1 MGGFCVNDPAH
12 RKSVGLLLLAA
23 LCWSLGGVL
32 LKSVDWPSLAVAGGR
47 GGIAALFLLIVCWRT
62 LRFTWSPLQ
71 LGAAVAFAGC
81 TILFAAA
88 NKLTTA
94 ANAILLQY
102 TAPVWVALLG
112 TWLLGE
118 RASRADWW
126 TILATFIGMGVFL
139 FDGLRLHDLTGIAVS
154 IASGCCF
161 GLMILLLRKQKNG
174 SSIESI
180 ILGNGLALLIGL
192 PALSSAPA
200 LAPSGVVALLLLGL
214 VQLGLAYLFYARALK
229 QVTALEAVLIPII
242 EPILNPLWVL
252 LFIGERPSR
261 LALVGGAIVVGA
273 VTWRALY
280 SLRRVTPPASATS

>member
-1 MGGFCVNDPAH
+1 MNDPAH

-112 TWLLGE
+112 AWLLGE

-139 FDGLRLHDLTGIAVS
+139 
-154 IASGCCF
+154 
-161 GLMILLLRKQKNG
+161 
-174 SSIESI
+174 
-180 ILGNGLALLIGL
+180 
-192 PALSSAPA
+192 
-200 LAPSGVVALLLLGL
+200 
-214 VQLGLAYLFYARALK
+214 
-229 QVTALEAVLIPII
+229 
-242 EPILNPLWVL
+242 
-252 LFIGERPSR
+252 
-261 LALVGGAIVVGA
+261 
-273 VTWRALY
+273 LY
-280 SLRRVTPPASATS
+280 NL

>member
-47 GGIAALFLLIVCWRT
+47 GGIAALFLLSVCWRT

-154 IASGCCF
+154 IASGFCF

-200 LAPSGVVALLLLGL
+200 LATSGVVALLLLGL

-229 QVTALEAVLIPII
+229 RVTALEAVLIPII